1 MNLLRLPLA
10 SLLLCVLAAC
20 ASTPGP
26 AAAPPAP
33 AQASTAAAE
42 VEHGAAT
49 AAAAETMPADAPL
62 AASNLAADAQLA
74 MGCVG
79 QGTQFIDGLTKLLK
93 DSRCTTQQNLAV
105 RSRGNAAIGA
115 IE

>member
-1 MNLLRLPLA
+1 MKLQSGA
-10 SLLLCVLAAC
+10 V
-20 ASTPGP
+20 
-26 AAAPPAP
+26 APDGADDARQQPR
-33 AQASTAAAE
+33 T
-42 VEHGAAT
+42 HGRC
-49 AAAAETMPADAPL
+49 
-62 AASNLAADAQLA
+62 AADAQLA